1 MKKIFMT
8 LVMVG
13 FVLTAQASF
22 SLTWNYED
30 ENEEIV
36 EVAITQDTT
45 IVVSDYEEDFFSGE
59 TVMGVKGSVT
69 VASNPYN
76 MTVNITREDAELRDE
91 FCLGNCVGSNGE
103 LQQAIAATLLNN
115 YETWFT
121 HFYPAEAGM
130 TTIVYSFEDGHG
142 KVINLTVKYSYLMD
156 DTAVETVA
164 TPSYI
169 KGIYNLLGQKMP
181 TDNINEL
188 PAGIYVVNGKKI
200 IKQ

>member
-30 ENEEIV
+30 ENEETI

-45 IVVSDYEEDFFSGE
+45 IVVSDYEKDFFAGGMVMSIEGNLNIDATPADF
-59 TVMGVKGSVT
+59 TVRI
-69 VASNPYN
+69 A
-76 MTVNITREDAELRDE
+76 REAAGLRDE
-91 FCLGNCVGSNGE
+91 FCLGNCVGGNGE
-103 LQQAIAATLLNN
+103 KNQEIVTSLLSTNN
-115 YETWFT
+115 TWYT
-121 HFYPAEAGM
+121 HFYPTEPGINVIAYTFVDGDKSI
-130 TTIVYSFEDGHG
+130 TI
-142 KVINLTVKYSYLMD
+142 TVKYCYQMD
-156 DTAVETVA
+156 DTAVEAVA

>member
-1 MKKIFMT
+1 MT

-59 TVMGVKGSVT
+59 DVMGVKGSAT

-76 MTVNITREDAELRDE
+76 MTVNITRENTDARDE
-91 FCLGNCVGSNGE
+91 FCLGSCVGSNGE
-103 LQQAIAATLLNN
+103 LKQEIPVTLLSN

-121 HFYPAEAGM
+121 HFYPAKAGV
-130 TTIVYSFEDGHG
+130 TTIVYSFDDGNG
-142 KVINLTVKYSYLMD
+142 KVINLTVKYSYQMD
-156 DTAVETVA
+156 DTAVDAIA
-164 TPSYI
+164 TES
-169 KGIYNLLGQKMP
+169 KMTGIYNLLGQKMP
-181 TDNINEL
+181 TDDIQDL
-188 PAGIYVVNGKKI
+188 PTGIYVVNGKKI